1 MQRNKPALYLGTTTI
16 ITIIHKQQVQR
27 QPLLLL
33 CRLQLP
39 AQLEPKSIP
48 QRKCLTYLGIFLMID
63 LPIDLQ
69 QLILLSRI
77 MLEKAQDEFWDDVF
91 VLEAERRE
99 LIRLFFLE
107 PVQPEYAA
115 AVATG
120 IQSIMAIDRDIMA
133 LGKLKRLDLAQIL
146 QTMDQGKKAVKA
158 YTS

>member
-1 MQRNKPALYLGTTTI
+1 
-16 ITIIHKQQVQR
+16 
-27 QPLLLL
+27 
-33 CRLQLP
+33 
-39 AQLEPKSIP
+39 
-48 QRKCLTYLGIFLMID
+48 MID

-77 MLEKAQDEFWDDVF
+77 MQEKARDELWDDVF

-107 PVQPEYAA
+107 PVQQEYTT
-115 AVATG
+115 AVAAG

-133 LGKLKRLDLAQIL
+133 LGELKRLDLAQIL